1 MSAAGPEPGP
11 GAELS
16 GAGAYYAR
24 IGFAGRVGFGRHP
37 AVVVIDCIH
46 ACANPALSPIGIA
59 MEAELR
65 SIRRLLDR
73 MRVKRFPVAHTKVVV
88 QDDAL
93 RDAGWFVAKVPAMAT
108 MRPGSKLIE
117 FLPEVAPLPGEVVLE
132 KRFPSAFY
140 GTVLQSYLTR
150 CGVDTV
156 IVTGNSTSGCVRATV
171 IDAVSGGFRVIVPRQ
186 CVADRVPLSHVV
198 NLFDMDAKYGD
209 VMELDAVLAAV
220 DALPA
225 AELGE

>member
-1 MSAAGPEPGP
+1 MSPSAPEPGL
-11 GAELS
+11 GADLP

-24 IGFAGRVGFGRHP
+24 IGFAGRVGFGRRP

-59 MEAELR
+59 MDEELR

-73 MRVKRFPVAHTKVVV
+73 MRAKRFPVVHTTVVI
-88 QDDAL
+88 QDGAL
-93 RDAGWFVAKVPAMAT
+93 RDAGWFAVKVPAMAS
-108 MRPGSKLIE
+108 MRPGSKLVE
-117 FLPEVAPLPGEVVLE
+117 FLPEVAPVPGEVVLE

-150 CGVDTV
+150 CGVDTL

-171 IDAVSGGFRVIVPRQ
+171 IDAVSGGFRVIVPRE
-186 CVADRVPLSHVV
+186 CVADRVPLSHAVI
-198 NLFDMDAKYGD
+198 LFDMDSKYGD

-225 AELGE
+225 SEPGE